1 MNEYD
6 DFLEN
11 LDIQVD
17 DFCNV
22 DVEFLELEMYNFEYY
37 EKVFFKNCDLL
48 FFSFEIKDNDIG
60 NDDGD
65 DFDCNNNKD
74 L

>member
-1 MNEYD
+1 M
-6 DFLEN
+6 
-11 LDIQVD
+11 
-17 DFCNV
+17 
-22 DVEFLELEMYNFEYY
+22 
-37 EKVFFKNCDLL
+37 FFKNCDIL